1 MPAKGPAPPSVP
13 CRRAVRRRRNR
24 RRSNTAG
31 GTATEREW
39 SGVVTEGGGLWTVGT
54 AQGERARGASTR
66 HGAPHLKSSL
76 LSCGMRSLWTGSRA
90 TTASPPVEEREATA
104 RAAPTHRVV
113 EVVWTRGGGRRAGGL
128 RVRWGVCELQHT
140 MAQPGDTWL
149 PAFLLGTRRFV
160 ERLTPASC
168 SRRAPRTRRTQLQQ
182 RLHHRLVPPLR
193 RFVQGAVVE
202 LARLAH
208 LQHTRRGLAD
218 VELREGGGGA
228 DLLSGPSSQRPSDR
242 STGKPPRASALSPS
256 FS

>member
-13 CRRAVRRRRNR
+13 CRREVRRRRNR

-113 EVVWTRGGGRRAGGL
+113 EVVWTRGGGRRADAGGL
-128 RVRWGVCELQHT
+128 RVRVGSVRAAAHD
-140 MAQPGDTWL
+140 G
-149 PAFLLGTRRFV
+149 PAWRHVATRI
-160 ERLTPASC
+160 PA
-168 SRRAPRTRRTQLQQ
+168 
-182 RLHHRLVPPLR
+182 
-193 RFVQGAVVE
+193 
-202 LARLAH
+202 
-208 LQHTRRGLAD
+208 
-218 VELREGGGGA
+218 
-228 DLLSGPSSQRPSDR
+228 
-242 STGKPPRASALSPS
+242 
-256 FS
+256 